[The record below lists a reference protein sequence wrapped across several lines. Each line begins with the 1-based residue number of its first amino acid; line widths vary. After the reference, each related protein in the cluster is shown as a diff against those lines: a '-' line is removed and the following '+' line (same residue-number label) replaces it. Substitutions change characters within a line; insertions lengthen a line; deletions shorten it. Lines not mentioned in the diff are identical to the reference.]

1 MAMSLNPDIVDIG
14 AAGWTLVLTTR
25 SNGSGDAKIAW
36 EAIGQHEAEFRAG
49 LSSPA
54 AALEV
59 ILARVERNGA
69 VSPLDVPALV
79 GVLVGHFQ
87 RRAR

>member
-1 MAMSLNPDIVDIG
+1 MSADPIIVDIG
-14 AAGWTLVLTTR
+14 AAGWSLVLTTR
-25 SNGSGDAKIAW
+25 STGSGEAKITW
-36 EAIGQHEAEFRAG
+36 EAIGQHETGFHAG
-49 LSSPA
+49 LTSPA

-59 ILARVERNGA
+59 VLARVERNGD
-69 VSPLDVPALV
+69 VSPLDVPVLV

>member
-1 MAMSLNPDIVDIG
+1 MSLHPDIVDIG
-14 AAGWTLVLTTR
+14 AAGWSLVLTTR
-25 SNGSGDAKIAW
+25 SNGSGEAKIAW
-36 EAIGQHEAEFRAG
+36 TPEGQHNADFHAG
-49 LSSPA
+49 MSSPA

-59 ILARVERNGA
+59 VLGRVERNGA

-87 RRAR
+87 RRSS

>member
-1 MAMSLNPDIVDIG
+1 MTISADIVDIG
-14 AAGWTLVLTTR
+14 AADWTLVLTTR
-25 SNGSGDAKIAW
+25 SNSSGEAKIAW
-36 EAIGQHEAEFRAG
+36 EAIGQHEAGFHAG
-49 LSSPA
+49 LTSPA
-54 AALEV
+54 AALEIV
-59 ILARVERNGA
+59 LARVERNGA

>member
-1 MAMSLNPDIVDIG
+1 MSADPIIVDIG

-25 SNGSGDAKIAW
+25 SNGSGEAKIAW
-36 EAIGQHEAEFRAG
+36 EAIGQHEAGFHAG
-49 LSSPA
+49 FTSSA

-59 ILARVERNGA
+59 VLARVERNGA

-87 RRAR
+87 RRAS